1 VKDGKKTEYKPAIDI
16 VIAAYKMGG
25 ATEFEMEAYFETLT
39 PDMMKSRLHGWQLWY
54 VYAKEQGVTLELLRQ
69 HPNPAF
75 ILGGFVRF
83 LAVSKIGDHKRREAM
98 PAVQLIM
105 EVVRPG
111 FKIMESV
118 YLKTIIQGYA
128 TGTVRQPRYKTIW
141 NLGIM
146 MDYIAKGPPS
156 ERLARRQLYGRAA
169 FIFMTLGP
177 LRPAAQI
184 RLRPDQERRE
194 PDGSSIEVCGHS
206 KTDKKRG
213 VTWSVLRRVETVNLC
228 PVHLYDLCKADARK
242 RGCTTSI
249 WCSEAGKPYTRSDVI
264 CKAGLELMTEG
275 GIDTEKYKFYS
286 ARHAAIDA
294 MFSRLG
300 LDEKSV
306 NAYTGHSHNSHT
318 ALNFYYHLNK
328 AWVGQKLA
336 SLHGDGEKVQ
346 DEIQHEVIEDA
357 ALDAENEE

>member
-1 VKDGKKTEYKPAIDI
+1 MVVAVPGAGGGLYRHREHKGDPDPGFEHDQQRDKEGCSAGHASDGKAAEEIGKTEERPYGWKVRESVKDGKKTEYKPAIDI

-25 ATEFEMEAYFETLT
+25 ATEFQMEAYFETLT
-39 PDMMKSRLHGWQLWY
+39 PDMMKSRLHGWQLWH

-83 LAVSKIGDHKRREAM
+83 LAESEIGDHKRREAM

-111 FKIMESV
+111 FKVMESV
-118 YLKTIIQGYA
+118 YLRTIIQGYA

-156 ERLARRQLYGRAA
+156 EKLARRQLYGRAA
-169 FIFMTLGP
+169 FVFMTLGP

-228 PVHLYDLCKADARK
+228 P
-242 RGCTTSI
+242 G
-249 WCSEAGKPYTRSDVI
+249 RS
-264 CKAGLELMTEG
+264 
-275 GIDTEKYKFYS
+275 
-286 ARHAAIDA
+286 
-294 MFSRLG
+294 
-300 LDEKSV
+300 
-306 NAYTGHSHNSHT
+306 
-318 ALNFYYHLNK
+318 
-328 AWVGQKLA
+328 
-336 SLHGDGEKVQ
+336 
-346 DEIQHEVIEDA
+346 
-357 ALDAENEE
+357 